1 MRIWIPITILILATA
16 GIVSIRSSGDTEE
29 TFRTMRSA
37 ATGGAAILLLLVW
50 FLLLSRLRWQVRL
63 GGLCVFLLG
72 VFALGMMVRVD
83 GTYSGG
89 ALPRLA
95 WRWTAPRGAD
105 LGEITI
111 ARPVAAAPAALPAFD
126 SPSYLGA
133 DHIGVVRGL
142 NLETNWAAHKPV
154 ELWRR
159 KVGLGWSSFAVAGSR
174 AITLEQR
181 GETELIV
188 CYELATGNVLWT
200 HTNQVRFHETM
211 GGDGPRSTPTIA
223 EGRVYSEGATGIL
236 DCLELDTGKLLWSR
250 DTLKE
255 NSAPNLTWGKSCSPL
270 LVDDLVVVTGGASDA
285 GPALLSYKHADGAP
299 VWRAGT
305 GKASYVTPMLVTL
318 AGRRQILTV
327 NAATVTGHD
336 PGDGRVLWTYTWM
349 NGNYPKC
356 AQPLMLDGDRV
367 FLSADYGFGC
377 VMLRVSADAGGA
389 LAAAEVWKA
398 RTLKSQLSNMIARDG
413 CIYGLDDGALT
424 CIDAATGAGK
434 WRDSRAQDQR
444 HGHGQVLLAG
454 DVLLIQSERGPVSL
468 VEAGPAGMHELTAL
482 PALSSKTWN
491 LPVIAGEYLLAR
503 NDLEAVC
510 YRLPMRAGK

>member
-1 MRIWIPITILILATA
+1 
-16 GIVSIRSSGDTEE
+16 
-29 TFRTMRSA
+29 MRSFV
-37 ATGGAAILLLLVW
+37 TGGVAILLLLVW
-50 FLLLSRLRWQVRL
+50 FLLFSRLRWQIRL
-63 GGLCVFLLG
+63 GGLCVFVLG
-72 VFALGMMVRVD
+72 NFAFGMMVRID
-83 GTYSGG
+83 GTYNGG
-89 ALPRLA
+89 AQPRLA
-95 WRWTAPRGAD
+95 WRWTPPRGAD
-105 LGEITI
+105 LDEITI
-111 ARPVAAAPAALPAFD
+111 TRPVAATLAVLPSFD

-142 NLETNWAAHKPV
+142 NLETDWTAHKPV

-159 KVGLGWSSFAVAGSR
+159 KVGLGWSSFAVVGSR

-181 GETELIV
+181 GEKELVV
-188 CYELATGNVLWT
+188 CYELVTGNVLWA
-200 HTNQVRFHETM
+200 HANQVRFHESM

-236 DCLELDTGKLLWSR
+236 DCLDLATAKLIWSR

-255 NSAPNLTWGKSCSPL
+255 NNAPNLTWGKSCSPL
-270 LVDDLVVVTGGASDA
+270 LVDDMVVVTGGSSDT
-285 GPALLSYKHADGAP
+285 GPALLAYKRTDGAP

-327 NAATVTGHD
+327 NASTVTGHD
-336 PGDGRVLWTYTWM
+336 PGDGRILWKYTWM
-349 NGNYPKC
+349 NDHYPKC
-356 AQPLMLDGDRV
+356 AEPLVLDGDRV

-377 VMLRVSADAGGA
+377 VMLHLSADASGT
-389 LAAAEVWKA
+389 LAVTEVWKA

-413 CIYGLDDGALT
+413 CIYGLDDGDLA

-434 WRDSRAQDQR
+434 WHDERARGQR
-444 HGHGQVLLAG
+444 YGHGQVLLAG
-454 DVLLIQSERGPVSL
+454 DVLLIQSERGSVAL
-468 VEAGPAGMHELTAL
+468 VEASPSGLHELTAM

-491 LPVIAGEYLLAR
+491 VPAIAGEYLLVR

-510 YRLPMRAGK
+510 YRLPVRRGN